1 MHNKTRYRPDCQDP
15 LELQFVQIF
24 RRHEGRLFALALK
37 LTKCRTYAQ
46 DVIQDVFIKLW
57 EQKEEIGQIRNME
70 AWLYRLTEN
79 RVIDFLRK
87 AAADERLRES
97 VWEAMPFNQQETAA
111 VVEAREYHHIVQ
123 LAIAQLPPQRKLI
136 YCLNREEGLNYREI
150 AEELKISRHTVKNQL
165 STALQAIR
173 SFVAKTSGPLSVIL
187 SFFF

>member
-15 LELQFVQIF
+15 LELQFMQIF

-97 VWEAMPFNQQETAA
+97 VWDAMPFNQQETGA
-111 VVEAREYHHIVQ
+111 VVEAREYHHILQ

-150 AEELKISRHTVKNQL
+150 AEELNISRHTVKNQL

-173 SFVAKTSGPLSVIL
+173 SFVAKTSGPLSVLL
-187 SFFF
+187 SFLF